1 MVEHRH
7 LQLHCLGEAVPH
19 RRRRLHEEGTLLC
32 ENEHVSMHVSAL
44 RTLEE
49 QPRADVAWLPHA
61 ARGAAG
67 PAGGRNGGPAPIS
80 PASRS
85 LAALRHASLN
95 SRSAWSRAALNMV
108 S

>member
-19 RRRRLHEEGTLLC
+19 RRRRLHEEGTLLG

-61 ARGAAG
+61 AWVPLA
-67 PAGGRNGGPAPIS
+67 AGGRNGGPAPIS
-80 PASRS
+80 PVTRS

-95 SRSAWSRAALNMV
+95 TRSAWSRAALNMV

>member
-32 ENEHVSMHVSAL
+32 ENEHVSMLVSAL

-61 ARGAAG
+61 AWVPLAPLAG
-67 PAGGRNGGPAPIS
+67 ETVVRRPSHP
-80 PASRS
+80 
-85 LAALRHASLN
+85 RHVPW
-95 SRSAWSRAALNMV
+95 RPCGTPP
-108 S
+108 